1 MASAIFIC
9 HIDLTASQSAMQP
22 VLIKFH
28 RWLRMQSCV
37 LPHPLPTLLSH
48 FPSVCTF
55 LRFPLCGTCT
65 HISPT
70 LPSLLLCHLFSPIS
84 FFPPMF
90 ILCYLSNIFVMTVG
104 QIPWST
110 QLEAFLKRRFCVFI
124 HCNHSSILQIYT
136 FTYQIKQCF
145 SNSGAPLF
153 RVAKGIP
160 RSKQGTENR
169 LILPEK
175 RGSRTKLI

>member
-1 MASAIFIC
+1 MTEDAILRPPSSSPNITFSFSFRLYISQVPSVWHLHSYLTHSAISP
-9 HIDLTASQSAMQP
+9 LVPP
-22 VLIKFH
+22 VLSYFIF
-28 RWLRMQSCV
+28 SPYV
-37 LPHPLPTLLSH
+37 YPLLSIKH
-48 FPSVCTF
+48 
-55 LRFPLCGTCT
+55 LRHDRGPDSMKHSIRGV
-65 HISPT
+65 SE
-70 LPSLLLCHLFSPIS
+70 LPQQTKS
-84 FFPPMF
+84 
-90 ILCYLSNIFVMTVG
+90 
-104 QIPWST
+104 
-110 QLEAFLKRRFCVFI
+110 VFI